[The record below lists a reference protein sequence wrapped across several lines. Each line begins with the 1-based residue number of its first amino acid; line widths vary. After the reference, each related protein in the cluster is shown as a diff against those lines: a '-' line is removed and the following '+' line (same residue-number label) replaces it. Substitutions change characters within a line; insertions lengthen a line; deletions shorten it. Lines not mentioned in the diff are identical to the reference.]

1 MITCF
6 FKRTIDLITITRNQ
20 KNGWLLFTQQ
30 PVIDYSRLQLLI
42 TTTPFLLDSTNQENF
57 LIHSTY

>member
-1 MITCF
+1 MDDDCLLMI
-6 FKRTIDLITITRNQ
+6 
-20 KNGWLLFTQQ
+20 TQQ